1 MLKQIQARLQAQGL
15 RDQARSWFA
24 IKAEAGAEQA
34 EVLIYDY
41 IGWGGVTAIDFAKEL
56 KAVTAKTITVRLNTP
71 GGDVFDGLAIYNS
84 LKAHGAAIHVRV
96 DGLAAS
102 IGSIIA
108 MAGKTITMGES
119 AFLMIHNPWALVV
132 GNAQDMREMADTL
145 DKIGGSLA
153 GVYAGRPGVTTEQA
167 QAWMDADSWFTAEEA
182 KAAGLA
188 DAVQG
193 GSQDD
198 AQAAARF
205 DLSGYANVPA
215 AYQAGSASPDAPTS
229 ATQRAEQQGSTRTAL
244 MRRRLAL
251 VERGEQSR

>member
-1 MLKQIQARLQAQGL
+1 MLKQIQARIQAHGL

-24 IKAEAGAEQA
+24 IKAESGSDQA

-41 IGWGGVTAIDFAKEL
+41 IGWGGVTAVDFAKEL
-56 KAVTAKTITVRLNTP
+56 KALTAKTITVRLNTP

-84 LKAHGAAIHVRV
+84 LKAHGAEIRVRV

-108 MAGKTITMGES
+108 MAGTTITMGES
-119 AFLMIHNPWALVV
+119 AFLMIHNPWALVI
-132 GNAQDMREMADTL
+132 GNAKDMREMADTL

-153 GVYAGRPGVTTEQA
+153 GVYAGRPGVTIEQA
-167 QAWMDADSWFTAEEA
+167 QAWMDADTWFNAEEA

-193 GSQDD
+193 GSQET
-198 AQAAARF
+198 AQAASRF
-205 DLSGYANVPA
+205 DVSGYANVPE
-215 AYQAGSASPDAPTS
+215 AYRAGTS
-229 ATQRAEQQGSTRTAL
+229 APVTPARAGANGDTKGSERTAL